1 MPTTTSASTRLSPP
15 GSTPTATQSPPW
27 MPRRASE
34 LREASSRSQSTSPC
48 FCPAESRPTAARPC
62 RTSEASGWLCIWST
76 APLASLMNSRST
88 EESWRTAKLE
98 RPATAA
104 STNSSATAASTR
116 CSCGSESSACTTL
129 CNETVTPSRS
139 SRAASPRRAC
149 ETSSVSTRAAVSSE
163 HSCCRA
169 CASSSEDRIA
179 LTSPFWHALRMAS
192 SLADRPFLPPP
203 PLPPRL
209 PILLV
214 RFLPRLPCFLL
225 RPSLWPA
232 ACLCA
237 AARPICPTLK
247 PRCSNEA
254 AEARPAPFFL
264 PLPIRGR
271 ATAPS
276 AVSGETRRNSPRVTP
291 SVRAFGLYNKDAYC
305 NNSIR

>member
-1 MPTTTSASTRLSPP
+1 MPTTTSASTRSSPP

-76 APLASLMNSRST
+76 ALLASLMNSRST
-88 EESWRTAKLE
+88 EESWRAAKLE

-129 CNETVTPSRS
+129 WNETDTPSRS

-163 HSCCRA
+163 HSCCSA

-179 LTSPFWHALRMAS
+179 STFPFWHALRMAS
-192 SLADRPFLPPP
+192 SLADRPFLPPPP

-214 RFLPRLPCFLL
+214 RFLPRLPCFLP
-225 RPSLWPA
+225 RPSPPALWA

-247 PRCSNEA
+247 PRCSSEA

-264 PLPIRGR
+264 PLPILSTRPSGDGGGGVWRRGGFR
-271 ATAPS
+271 RGVDSPS
-276 AVSGETRRNSPRVTP
+276 IEGSRHPLEG
-291 SVRAFGLYNKDAYC
+291 C
-305 NNSIR
+305 